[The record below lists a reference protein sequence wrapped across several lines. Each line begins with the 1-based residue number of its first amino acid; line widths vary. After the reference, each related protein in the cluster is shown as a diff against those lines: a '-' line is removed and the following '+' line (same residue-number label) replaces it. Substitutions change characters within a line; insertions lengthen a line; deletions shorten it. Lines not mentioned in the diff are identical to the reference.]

1 MGRSRLATCLRR
13 PPLSTHAFATNTP
26 FTVAGVLIAK
36 DATLVEAG
44 VDTAIMLFATLGLF
58 YNRRIASSSQQH
70 GFEANL
76 NVKF

>member
-1 MGRSRLATCLRR
+1 
-13 PPLSTHAFATNTP
+13 
-26 FTVAGVLIAK
+26 VLIAK

-44 VDTAIMLFATLGLF
+44 VDTAITLFATLGLF